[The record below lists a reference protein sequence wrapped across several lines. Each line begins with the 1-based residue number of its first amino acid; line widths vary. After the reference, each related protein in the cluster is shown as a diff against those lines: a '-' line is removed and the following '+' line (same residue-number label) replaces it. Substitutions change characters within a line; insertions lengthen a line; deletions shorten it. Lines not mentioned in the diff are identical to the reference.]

1 MPNRLEIKGL
11 QLLHQLA
18 VCTAMA
24 LGLAFSSLFLR
35 AASHAQ
41 LPAEEPITRAPMSS
55 DPITSEAA
63 ASHAE
68 ALSEDLQLLDNQLK
82 NLQTFRADVRQ
93 LIVENTGGVL
103 EESEILFMLKRPH
116 GFYWET
122 LQPFPELIV
131 TDGETLWNYQP
142 DLLQLS
148 IENWDASRS
157 ELAAQL
163 LSGNTEAIAEEY
175 KVSAVPVN
183 GSDWEFLL
191 YPNDPASLYQQ
202 VSLYFE
208 QEQLVS
214 ILLINTN
221 GQRTFW
227 EFNNREV
234 NIELDS
240 SLFVFATPDDEF
252 LDIVDKRETVGL

>member
-1 MPNRLEIKGL
+1 MSKRVNALQLSRQFALFSVTALALGFSSWFLPSGL
-11 QLLHQLA
+11 QAQHGHGHTTAVESDVPAAGISTDLETLNQQL
-18 VCTAMA
+18 
-24 LGLAFSSLFLR
+24 
-35 AASHAQ
+35 
-41 LPAEEPITRAPMSS
+41 
-55 DPITSEAA
+55 D
-63 ASHAE
+63 
-68 ALSEDLQLLDNQLK
+68 

-163 LSGNTEAIAEEY
+163 LSGNTEAIADEY
-175 KVSAVPVN
+175 TVSAIPVN
-183 GSDWEFLL
+183 GTDWEFLL
-191 YPNDPASLYQQ
+191 YPNDPASLYEQ

-208 QEQLVS
+208 QGELVS

-227 EFNNREV
+227 EFNNREI
-234 NIELDS
+234 NIELDA
-240 SLFVFATPDDEF
+240 SLFVFETPDDEF

>member
-1 MPNRLEIKGL
+1 MFNVLTHFSKLPRGL
-11 QLLHQLA
+11 
-18 VCTAMA
+18 MA
-24 LGLAFSSLFLR
+24 GLYTLILFSGSV
-35 AASHAQ
+35 SAQ
-41 LPAEEPITRAPMSS
+41 IPSVSPDVA
-55 DPITSEAA
+55 SEAQ
-63 ASHAE
+63 AE
-68 ALSEDLQLLDNQLK
+68 QPALSAEDQLHALLA
-82 NLQTFRADVRQ
+82 NLQTFRSDVRQ

-103 EESEILFMLKRPH
+103 EESDILFMLKRPH

-122 LQPFPELIV
+122 LNPFPELIV
-131 TDGETLWNYQP
+131 TDGDTLWNYQP

-148 IENWDASRS
+148 IEDWDASRS

-163 LSGNTEAIAEEY
+163 LSGNTAAIVEQY
-175 KVSAVPVN
+175 SVSAIPVST
-183 GSDWEFLL
+183 SDWEFLL
-191 YPNDPASLYQQ
+191 YPKDPASLYEQ

-208 QEQLVS
+208 QNELVS

-234 NIELDS
+234 NIALDS
-240 SLFVFATPDDEF
+240 SLFVFETPDDDF

>member
-1 MPNRLEIKGL
+1 MA
-11 QLLHQLA
+11 LA
-18 VCTAMA
+18 V
-24 LGLAFSSLFLR
+24 LFLSILLSSD
-35 AASHAQ
+35 SHAQ
-41 LPAEEPITRAPMSS
+41 NAQ
-55 DPITSEAA
+55 AA
-63 ASHAE
+63 AADANSVNV
-68 ALSEDLQLLDNQLK
+68 SETESETVVTTPGNDLETLNSQLES
-82 NLQTFRADVRQ
+82 LQTFRADVRQ

-103 EESEILFMLKRPH
+103 EESKILFMLKRPH

-131 TDGETLWNYQP
+131 TDGQTLWNYQP

-175 KVSAVPVN
+175 TVSAVPVN
-183 GSDWEFLL
+183 GNDWEFLL
-191 YPNDPASLYQQ
+191 YPNDPASLYEQ

-208 QEQLVS
+208 QGELVS
-214 ILLINTN
+214 ILLISTN

-234 NIELDS
+234 NIELES
-240 SLFVFATPDDEF
+240 SLFTFTTPDDEF
-252 LDIVDKRETVGL
+252 LDIVDKREAARI

>member
-1 MPNRLEIKGL
+1 MSISVKVNAWP
-11 QLLHQLA
+11 LLRQFAL
-18 VCTAMA
+18 CTVTVAA
-24 LGLAFSSLFLR
+24 LGLSSLFLPS
-35 AASHAQ
+35 ATQAQ
-41 LPAEEPITRAPMSS
+41 LSSEEPVTRTPMNTDAAPAE
-55 DPITSEAA
+55 
-63 ASHAE
+63 
-68 ALSEDLQLLDNQLK
+68 LSEDLRILDDQLS

-93 LIVENTGGVL
+93 LIVESTGGVL
-103 EESEILFMLKRPH
+103 EESDILFMLKRPH

-131 TDGETLWNYQP
+131 TDGKTLWNYQP

-163 LSGNTEAIAEEY
+163 LSGNTQAIAEEY
-175 KVSAVPVN
+175 RVSAVPVN
-183 GSDWEFLL
+183 GSDWEFML

-208 QEQLVS
+208 QGELVS

-234 NIELDS
+234 NIELDAS
-240 SLFVFATPDDEF
+240 QFTFETPDDEF

>member
-1 MPNRLEIKGL
+1 VSKRVNAL
-11 QLLHQLA
+11 QLSRQFALFSL
-18 VCTAMA
+18 TALA
-24 LGLAFSSLFLR
+24 LGFSSLFLPADVQAQQAYPV
-35 AASHAQ
+35 AAQPAIAITADLSPDMKTLNQQ
-41 LPAEEPITRAPMSS
+41 LE
-55 DPITSEAA
+55 
-63 ASHAE
+63 
-68 ALSEDLQLLDNQLK
+68 
-82 NLQTFRADVRQ
+82 NLRTFRADVRQ

-175 KVSAVPVN
+175 RVSAVPVN
-183 GSDWEFLL
+183 SSDWEFLL
-191 YPNDPASLYQQ
+191 YPNDPASLYEQ

-208 QEQLVS
+208 QSELVS
-214 ILLINTN
+214 ILLVNTN

-240 SLFVFATPDDEF
+240 SLFIFETPDDEF
-252 LDIVDKRETVGL
+252 LDIVDKRETVGF

>member
-1 MPNRLEIKGL
+1 MFNSLKVNRL
-11 QLLHQLA
+11 QLLRQF
-18 VCTAMA
+18 A
-24 LGLAFSSLFLR
+24 LLLVTTSGLVFSSLFLPH
-35 AASHAQ
+35 SLQAQ
-41 LPAEEPITRAPMSS
+41 LSSEDPITRTPM
-55 DPITSEAA
+55 PATPVYE
-63 ASHAE
+63 E
-68 ALSEDLQLLDNQLK
+68 LSEELRILDNQLK

-142 DLLQLS
+142 DLMQLS
-148 IENWDASRS
+148 IEHWDASRS

-163 LSGNTEAIAEEY
+163 LSGNTEAIASEY
-175 KVSAVPVN
+175 RVSAVPVN
-183 GSDWEFLL
+183 NSDWEFLL
-191 YPNDPASLYQQ
+191 YPNDPASLYEQ

-208 QEQLVS
+208 QNELVS

-234 NIELDS
+234 NIDLDS
-240 SLFVFATPDDEF
+240 SLFVFETPDDEF
-252 LDIVDKRETVGL
+252 LDVVDKRETDRF